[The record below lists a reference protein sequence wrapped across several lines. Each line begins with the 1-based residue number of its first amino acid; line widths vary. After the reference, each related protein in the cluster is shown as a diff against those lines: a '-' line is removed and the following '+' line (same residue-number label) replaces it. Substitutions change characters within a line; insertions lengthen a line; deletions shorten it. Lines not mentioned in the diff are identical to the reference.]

1 MWWVMTSIKTLNLRT
16 SGSENNKS
24 FAHTGAKDFLRGTTL
39 LVVDHKPGDHLAN
52 DNNRSGAQ

>member
-1 MWWVMTSIKTLNLRT
+1 MTSIKTLNLRT
-16 SGSENNKS
+16 SGSENKKS

-39 LVVDHKPGDHLAN
+39 LVVDQKPGDRPAN